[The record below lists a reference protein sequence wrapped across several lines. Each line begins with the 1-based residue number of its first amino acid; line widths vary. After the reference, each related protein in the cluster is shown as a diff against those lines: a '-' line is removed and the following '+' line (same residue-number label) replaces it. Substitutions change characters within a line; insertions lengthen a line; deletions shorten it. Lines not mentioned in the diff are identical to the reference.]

1 MTTAG
6 DLITVENITANARTL
21 SAYNAGIGWHWYN
34 NPFAQNPF
42 IALNGGDASGY
53 PTLYGDPITD
63 TNITA
68 STLATNFR
76 AYATQ
81 LSRIRN
87 TRLLQWYQIQDDP
100 RASLSYDNT
109 VLTHLNSDFQY
120 DFVANA
126 YGSGPSSD
134 TLVSASDLDNFVQE
148 LSTLINIYRGSTV
161 TIEEF
166 YCHSNCHGSCH
177 GSL

>member
-1 MTTAG
+1 MTTTG
-6 DLITVENITANARTL
+6 DNITVANITANARTL
-21 SAYNAGIGWHWYN
+21 SAYNAGIGWYVGN
-34 NPFAQNPF
+34 SPFSQGVYV
-42 IALNGGDASGY
+42 GGDASGY

-68 STLATNFR
+68 STIAANFR

-87 TRLLQWYQIQDDP
+87 TRLLKWYQIQGEP
-100 RASLSYDNT
+100 RAQLDYDAT
-109 VLTHLNSDFQY
+109 VLTHLSSDYQY

-126 YGSGPSSD
+126 YGSAPSSD
-134 TLVSASDLDNFVQE
+134 TLVSASALDAFVNE
-148 LSTLINIYRGSTV
+148 LVTVISNQRSTV
-161 TIEEF
+161 VTVEEF

>member
-6 DLITVENITANARTL
+6 DNITVENITANARTL
-21 SAYNAGIGWHWYN
+21 SAYNAGIGWYVGN
-34 NPFAQNPF
+34 SPFSQGVYV
-42 IALNGGDASGY
+42 GGDSSGY

-63 TNITA
+63 TNIIA

-87 TRLLQWYQIQDDP
+87 TRLLKWYQIQGDP
-100 RASLSYDNT
+100 RAQLDYDAT
-109 VLTHLNSDFQY
+109 VLTHLSSDYQY

-126 YGSGPSSD
+126 YGSAPSFD
-134 TLVSASDLDNFVQE
+134 TLVSASALDNFVSE
-148 LSTLINIYRGSTV
+148 LSNQVNAYRVSTV
-161 TIEEF
+161 TVEEF